1 MATLTPMNIPTLT
14 VADPTNPTQV
24 ELDSHTNELNAI
36 INTYSQLTAIFNL
49 TTPTIP
55 NIGAAPANAA
65 QWLAHVNVLAAT
77 RTSVILYQQMVLN
90 EAQGKLQTQ
99 RSTIK
104 VQQPEFDGKPENTR
118 GFLAALSTYRGL
130 RTGDFPDDQ
139 TFIAW
144 SLACMKGPLV
154 DPWKNALLY
163 RRATMLAQGQA
174 LPQTLTDWDIFIQGF
189 TAKFANSNEAENAG
203 RALMNLKQLR
213 LAREFSQ
220 EFDRLAEVASLTGQ
234 TFLIDQYRR
243 SLKLRV
249 QEKLLRTAFH
259 DLHTLQ
265 HTSIEWDDALFAFAK
280 QQRSSEQGRKP
291 PPRPNPKP
299 QTSEAVPMD
308 LDYTKLS
315 PDKTKKRREAGLCFR
330 CGKKG
335 HIGRNCPNSKAR
347 PPEKGPWRPTRIA
360 AIERPLSPA
369 SLLNS
374 SFQEKEGTIK
384 DFPDD

>member
-1 MATLTPMNIPTLT
+1 MNIPALT
-14 VADPTNPTQV
+14 VADPTNPTQ
-24 ELDSHTNELNAI
+24 DELNAHTNDLNSI
-36 INTYSQLTAIFNL
+36 INTYNQLTAIFNL
-49 TTPTIP
+49 TTPAIPTIA
-55 NIGAAPANAA
+55 AAPVNAA
-65 QWLAHVNVLAAT
+65 SRLAHVNVLTAA
-77 RTSVILYQQMVLN
+77 RTSVILYQQMILN

-130 RTGDFPDDQ
+130 RAGDFPSDQ
-139 TFIAW
+139 TFITW

-174 LPQTLTDWDIFIQGF
+174 LPQTLTDWDTFVQSF
-189 TAKFANSNEAENAG
+189 TAKFANSNEAENAR
-203 RALMNLKQLR
+203 RALMNLKQIR
-213 LAREFSQ
+213 SAREFSQ
-220 EFDRLAEVASLTGQ
+220 EFDRLAEVAGLTGQ
-234 TFLIDQYRR
+234 AFLIDQYRR

-249 QEKLLRTAFH
+249 QEKLLRTPFH

-265 HTSIEWDDALFAFAK
+265 HTSIEWDDVLFAFAR

-291 PPRPNPKP
+291 PPKPNPKP
-299 QTSEAVPMD
+299 QTSEGVPMD

-315 PDKTKKRREAGLCFR
+315 PDETTKRREAGLCFR

-335 HIGRNCPNSKAR
+335 HIGQNCPNSKTR
-347 PPEKGPWRPTRIA
+347 PPEKGPWKPTRIA
-360 AIERPLSPA
+360 AIERPLSPV
-369 SLLNS
+369 SLLDS

-384 DFPDD
+384 DFQED